1 MLCLFSAIPNGYVL
15 FTEVQFDLAAIAVL
29 PLGTANIDTASTA
42 NAVACFEKRFTIS
55 KCIGPVIAY
64 E

>member
-1 MLCLFSAIPNGYVL
+1 MFL
-15 FTEVQFDLAAIAVL
+15 TEEQFDLEANAVL